1 MISVRGWN
9 CSLSLDCLQ
18 CPDARYVFRRS
29 QGVASVQMS
38 RIDVTPM
45 TGNRLVALWLCLFV
59 IGSAEVVAGPIM
71 QVMGQSFGVPSSVIA
86 YLPAAYGL
94 AYAVIAS
101 VAGPISDR
109 WGRKWPLMISLSI
122 FALLCG
128 LLPSSG
134 SLATAVALSAS
145 LGTMAAIIQPATLS
159 MVSDVTAPP
168 DRARRIGQVFIGLM
182 TAFIVTPAVSGL
194 VAARFGWQASYH
206 ILALLAAIAA
216 LLVARLFPPDP
227 ARSRAPVT
235 LLAMHRGALRLD
247 EIKLRLAASYF
258 WLGWMAG
265 IGAVAAEIAR
275 RKLETGP
282 AEAGAVAAF
291 WGTLIMAGNLSGH
304 RIQKRLSAGALPIMG
319 GIAAIG
325 VLALMLPAPSAVVLA
340 GAGAAWAFGYGCAGP
355 LHHARLSNLSDE
367 YRGTVNSYHASLLN
381 LGIFSVSS
389 LYALTLG
396 ALSLNLFIAV
406 VAAMGLVGTFLLI
419 MAVRPLGFAKLR
431 SARS

>member
-1 MISVRGWN
+1 
-9 CSLSLDCLQ
+9 
-18 CPDARYVFRRS
+18 
-29 QGVASVQMS
+29 MS
-38 RIDVTPM
+38 RIDVTSM
-45 TGNRLVALWLCLFV
+45 TGHRLVALWLCLFV

-71 QVMGQSFGVPSSVIA
+71 QVMGQSFGVPSSVVA

-109 WGRKWPLMISLSI
+109 WGRKRPLMISLSI
-122 FALLCG
+122 FSLLCG
-128 LLPSSG
+128 LLPASG
-134 SLATAVALSAS
+134 GIATAVALSAA
-145 LGTMAAIIQPATLS
+145 LGTMAAIIQPASLS
-159 MVSDVTAPP
+159 LVSDVTAPA
-168 DRARRIGQVFIGLM
+168 DMARRIGQVFIGLM

-194 VAARFGWQASYH
+194 VAARFGWQASYY

-216 LLVARLFPPDP
+216 LLVARLFPAD
-227 ARSRAPVT
+227 RQRYLAPVT

-247 EIKLRLAASYF
+247 EIKVRLAASYL

-282 AEAGAVAAF
+282 VEAGAVAAF
-291 WGTLIMAGNLSGH
+291 WGGLIMVGNLSGH
-304 RIQKRLSAGALPIMG
+304 RIEKRLHAGALPIMA

-325 VLALMLPAPSAVVLA
+325 VLALLLPVTSAVVLA

-355 LHHARLSNLSDE
+355 LHHARLSSLSDE

-381 LGIFSVSS
+381 LGIFSVAS

-396 ALSLNLFIAV
+396 ALSLTTFIVV
-406 VAAMGLVGTFLLI
+406 VAAMGSTGAFLLI
-419 MAVRPLGFAKLR
+419 MAFRPLGFGKVR

>member
-1 MISVRGWN
+1 
-9 CSLSLDCLQ
+9 
-18 CPDARYVFRRS
+18 
-29 QGVASVQMS
+29 MS
-38 RIDVTPM
+38 RIDVALM
-45 TGNRLVALWLCLFV
+45 TGHRLVALWLCLFV

-71 QVMGQSFGVPSSVIA
+71 QLMGQSFGVPSSAVA

-109 WGRKWPLMISLSI
+109 WGRKRPLMISLSI
-122 FALLCG
+122 FSLLCG
-128 LLPSSG
+128 ILPASG
-134 SLATAVALSAS
+134 GIGTATALSAA
-145 LGTMAAIIQPATLS
+145 LGTMAAIIQPASLS
-159 MVSDVTAPP
+159 LVSDITAPA
-168 DRARRIGQVFIGLM
+168 DMARRIGQVFIGLM

-216 LLVARLFPPDP
+216 LLVARLFPAD
-227 ARSRAPVT
+227 RRISGAPVT

-247 EIKLRLAASYF
+247 EIKIRLAASYL

-275 RKLETGP
+275 RKLEIGP
-282 AEAGAVAAF
+282 AEAGAIAAF
-291 WGTLIMAGNLSGH
+291 WGTLIMAGSLSGH
-304 RIQKRLSAGALPIMG
+304 RIEKRLAAVALPIMA

-325 VLALMLPAPSAVVLA
+325 VLALMLPTTSAIVLA

-355 LHHARLSNLSDE
+355 LHHARLNNLSEE
-367 YRGTVNSYHASLLN
+367 YRGTINSYHASLLN

-396 ALSLNLFIAV
+396 ALSLNMFIAA
-406 VAAMGLVGTFLLI
+406 VAAMGSAGAFLLI
-419 MAVRPLGFAKLR
+419 MAARPLGLGRAR
-431 SARS
+431 SAQG

>member
-1 MISVRGWN
+1 
-9 CSLSLDCLQ
+9 
-18 CPDARYVFRRS
+18 
-29 QGVASVQMS
+29 MS

-109 WGRKWPLMISLSI
+109 WGRKWPLMTSLSI
-122 FALLCG
+122 FSLLCG
-128 LLPSSG
+128 VLPSSG
-134 SLATAVALSAS
+134 SLAIAVALSAA
-145 LGTMAAIIQPATLS
+145 LGMMAAIIQPASLS
-159 MVSDVTAPP
+159 LVSDATAPA
-168 DRARRIGQVFIGLM
+168 DMARRIGQVFIGLM
-182 TAFIVTPAVSGL
+182 TAFIVTPVVSGL
-194 VAARFGWQASYH
+194 LAAQFGWQASYYF
-206 ILALLAAIAA
+206 LALLAALAA
-216 LLVARLFPPDP
+216 LLVARLFPADR
-227 ARSRAPVT
+227 ARSRAHVP
-235 LLAMHRGALRLD
+235 LLAMHREALRLD
-247 EIKLRLAASYF
+247 EIKVRLAASYL

-291 WGTLIMAGNLSGH
+291 WGALIMAGNLSGH
-304 RIQKRLSAGALPIMG
+304 RIEKRLSAGALPIMAG
-319 GIAAIG
+319 MAAIG
-325 VLALMLPAPSAVVLA
+325 VLALLLPVTSAIVLA

-367 YRGTVNSYHASLLN
+367 YRGTINSYHASLLN

-396 ALSLNLFIAV
+396 QLSLNMFIAA
-406 VAAMGLVGTFLLI
+406 VAAMGSAGAFLLI
-419 MAVRPLGFAKLR
+419 MALQPLGLGKAR